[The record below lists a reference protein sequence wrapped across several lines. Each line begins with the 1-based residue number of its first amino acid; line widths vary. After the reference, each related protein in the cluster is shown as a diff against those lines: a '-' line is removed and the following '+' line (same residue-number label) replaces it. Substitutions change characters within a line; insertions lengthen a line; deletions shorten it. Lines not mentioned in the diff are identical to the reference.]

1 MKKIIIV
8 IMVLSLSFVLAQSQ
22 KIGYVNIEYIY
33 AQNEDARLAYA
44 DFEKE
49 GKRLQAELEN
59 KAMTLDSL
67 MREYQKLELMWS
79 DEMKFEKRKQIEN
92 LQIEVETF
100 QSKYFSQPNGEIY
113 IMLQQRMAPINNLIQ
128 GAIDKVAAEN
138 AYDYVLDIS
147 QGLVLYKL
155 DSYDLTQLVVAKLNK
170 MSINQ
175 DIEE

>member
-1 MKKIIIV
+1 MKKNIIIF
-8 IMVLSLSFVLAQSQ
+8 ITLTMSFLFSQGQ

-67 MREYQKLELMWS
+67 MRDYTKLEIMWTE
-79 DEMKFEKRKQIEN
+79 DMKVEKRKEIEN

-100 QSKYFSQPNGEIY
+100 QSKYFAQPNGEIY
-113 IMLQQRMAPINNLIQ
+113 MMLQQRMAPINELIQ
-128 GAIDKVAAEN
+128 SAIDKVAAEK
-138 AYDYVLDIS
+138 AYDFVLDIS
-147 QGLVLYKL
+147 QGIVLYKL
-155 DSYDLTQLVVAKLNK
+155 DSYDLTQLVLDELNK
-170 MSINQ
+170 MSINKDSQ
-175 DIEE
+175 

>member
-1 MKKIIIV
+1 MKKNIIIFITLTV
-8 IMVLSLSFVLAQSQ
+8 SFLFSQGQ

-67 MREYQKLELMWS
+67 MRDYTKLEIMWTE
-79 DEMKFEKRKQIEN
+79 DMKVEKRKEIEN

-100 QSKYFSQPNGEIY
+100 QSKYFAQPNGEIY
-113 IMLQQRMAPINNLIQ
+113 MMLQQRMAPINELIQ
-128 GAIDKVAAEN
+128 SAIDKVAAEK
-138 AYDYVLDIS
+138 AYDFVLDIS
-147 QGLVLYKL
+147 QGIVLYKL
-155 DSYDLTQLVVAKLNK
+155 DSYDLTQLVVDELNK
-170 MSINQ
+170 ISVNKDSQ
-175 DIEE
+175 

>member
-8 IMVLSLSFVLAQSQ
+8 FITLSLSFVLAQGQ

-67 MREYQKLELMWS
+67 MRDYTKLELMWS
-79 DEMKFEKRKQIEN
+79 EDMKLEKRKQIED

-113 IMLQQRMAPINNLIQ
+113 IMLQQRMAPINELIQ
-128 GAIDKVAAEN
+128 SAIDKVAAEK
-138 AYDYVLDIS
+138 AYDFVLDIS
-147 QGLVLYKL
+147 QGIVLYKL
-155 DSYDLTQLVVAKLNK
+155 DSYDLTQLVVDELNK
-170 MSINQ
+170 MSINKS
-175 DIEE
+175 DE

>member
-1 MKKIIIV
+1 VKKNIIIF
-8 IMVLSLSFVLAQSQ
+8 ITLTMSFLFSQGQ

-67 MREYQKLELMWS
+67 MRDYTKLEIMWTE
-79 DEMKFEKRKQIEN
+79 DMKVEKRKEIEN

-100 QSKYFSQPNGEIY
+100 QSKYFAQPNGEIY
-113 IMLQQRMAPINNLIQ
+113 MMLQQRMAPINELIQ
-128 GAIDKVAAEN
+128 SAIDKVAAEK
-138 AYDYVLDIS
+138 AYDFVLDIS
-147 QGLVLYKL
+147 QGIVLYKL
-155 DSYDLTQLVVAKLNK
+155 DSYDLTQLVVDELNK
-170 MSINQ
+170 MSINKDSQ
-175 DIEE
+175 

>member
-1 MKKIIIV
+1 MKKNIIIF
-8 IMVLSLSFVLAQSQ
+8 ITLTMSFLFSQGQ

-67 MREYQKLELMWS
+67 MRDYTKLEIMWTE
-79 DEMKFEKRKQIEN
+79 DMKVEKRKEIEN

-100 QSKYFSQPNGEIY
+100 QSKYFAQPNGEIY
-113 IMLQQRMAPINNLIQ
+113 MMLQQRMAPINELIQ
-128 GAIDKVAAEN
+128 SAIDKVAAEK
-138 AYDYVLDIS
+138 AYDFVLDIS
-147 QGLVLYKL
+147 QGIVLYKL
-155 DSYDLTQLVVAKLNK
+155 DSYDLTQLVVDELNK
-170 MSINQ
+170 MSINKDSQ
-175 DIEE
+175 

>member
-1 MKKIIIV
+1 MKKNIIIFITLTV
-8 IMVLSLSFVLAQSQ
+8 SFLFSQGQ

-67 MREYQKLELMWS
+67 MRDYTKLEIMWTE
-79 DEMKFEKRKQIEN
+79 DMKVEKRKEIEN

-100 QSKYFSQPNGEIY
+100 QSKYFAQPNGEIY
-113 IMLQQRMAPINNLIQ
+113 MMLQQRMAPINELIQ
-128 GAIDKVAAEN
+128 SAIDKVAAEK
-138 AYDYVLDIS
+138 AYDFVLDIS
-147 QGLVLYKL
+147 QGIVLYKL
-155 DSYDLTQLVVAKLNK
+155 DSYDLTQLVVDELNK
-170 MSINQ
+170 MSVNKDSQ
-175 DIEE
+175 

>member
-1 MKKIIIV
+1 VKKIIIV
-8 IMVLSLSFVLAQSQ
+8 FITLSLSFLLAQGQ
-22 KIGYVNIEYIY
+22 KIGYVNIEYVY

-67 MREYQKLELMWS
+67 MRDYTKLELMWS
-79 DEMKFEKRKQIEN
+79 EDMKLEKRKQIED

-113 IMLQQRMAPINNLIQ
+113 IMLQQRMAPINELIQ
-128 GAIDKVAAEN
+128 SAIDKVAAEK
-138 AYDYVLDIS
+138 AYDFVLDIS
-147 QGLVLYKL
+147 QGIVLYKL
-155 DSYDLTQLVVAKLNK
+155 DSYDLTQLVVDELNK
-170 MSINQ
+170 MSINKT
-175 DIEE
+175 DE

>member
-1 MKKIIIV
+1 MKKIILTVFI
-8 IMVLSLSFVLAQSQ
+8 LNFCFLFSQGQ

-67 MREYQKLELMWS
+67 MREYTKLELMWS
-79 DEMKFEKRKQIEN
+79 NDMKSEKRKQIEN

-113 IMLQQRMAPINNLIQ
+113 IMLQQRMAPINELIQ
-128 GAIDKVAAEN
+128 SAIDKVAAEK

-147 QGLVLYKL
+147 QGIVLYKL
-155 DSYDLTQLVVAKLNK
+155 DSYDLTQLVVDELNK
-170 MSINQ
+170 MSINKG
-175 DIEE
+175 DE

>member
-1 MKKIIIV
+1 VKKIIIV
-8 IMVLSLSFVLAQSQ
+8 FITLSLSFVLAQGQ

-67 MREYQKLELMWS
+67 MRDYTKLELMWS
-79 DEMKFEKRKQIEN
+79 EDMKLEKRKQIED

-113 IMLQQRMAPINNLIQ
+113 IMLQQRMAPINELIQ
-128 GAIDKVAAEN
+128 SAIDKVAAEK
-138 AYDYVLDIS
+138 AYDFVLDIS
-147 QGLVLYKL
+147 QGIVLYKL
-155 DSYDLTQLVVAKLNK
+155 DSYDLTQLVVDELNK
-170 MSINQ
+170 MSINKT
-175 DIEE
+175 DE

>member
-1 MKKIIIV
+1 MKKNIIIF
-8 IMVLSLSFVLAQSQ
+8 ITLTMSFLFSQGQ

-67 MREYQKLELMWS
+67 MRDYTKLEIMWTE
-79 DEMKFEKRKQIEN
+79 DIKVEKRKEIEN

-100 QSKYFSQPNGEIY
+100 QSKYFAQPNGEIY
-113 IMLQQRMAPINNLIQ
+113 MMLQQRMAPINELIQ
-128 GAIDKVAAEN
+128 SAIDKVAAEK
-138 AYDYVLDIS
+138 AYDFVLDIS
-147 QGLVLYKL
+147 QGIVLYKL
-155 DSYDLTQLVVAKLNK
+155 DSYDLTQLVVDELNK
-170 MSINQ
+170 MSINKDSQ
-175 DIEE
+175 

>member
-8 IMVLSLSFVLAQSQ
+8 FITLSLSFLLAQGQ
-22 KIGYVNIEYIY
+22 KIGYVNIEYVY

-67 MREYQKLELMWS
+67 MRDYTKLELMWS
-79 DEMKFEKRKQIEN
+79 EDMKLEKRKQIED

-113 IMLQQRMAPINNLIQ
+113 IMLQQRMAPINELIQ
-128 GAIDKVAAEN
+128 SAIDKVAAEK
-138 AYDYVLDIS
+138 AYDFVLDIS
-147 QGLVLYKL
+147 QGIVLYKL
-155 DSYDLTQLVVAKLNK
+155 DSYDLTQLVVDELNK
-170 MSINQ
+170 MSINKT
-175 DIEE
+175 DE

>member
-1 MKKIIIV
+1 MKKNIIIF
-8 IMVLSLSFVLAQSQ
+8 ITLTMSFLFSQGQ

-67 MREYQKLELMWS
+67 MRDYTKLEIMWTE
-79 DEMKFEKRKQIEN
+79 DMKVEKRKEIEN

-100 QSKYFSQPNGEIY
+100 QSKYFAQPNGEIY
-113 IMLQQRMAPINNLIQ
+113 MMLQQRMAPINELIQ
-128 GAIDKVAAEN
+128 GAIDKIAAEK
-138 AYDYVLDIS
+138 AYDFVLDIS
-147 QGLVLYKL
+147 QGIILYKL
-155 DSYDLTQLVVAKLNK
+155 DSYDLTQLVVDELNK
-170 MSINQ
+170 MSINKDSQ
-175 DIEE
+175 

>member
-1 MKKIIIV
+1 M
-8 IMVLSLSFVLAQSQ
+8 SFLFSQGQ

-67 MREYQKLELMWS
+67 MRDYTKLEIMWTE
-79 DEMKFEKRKQIEN
+79 DMKVEKRREIEN

-100 QSKYFSQPNGEIY
+100 QSKYFAQPNGEIY
-113 IMLQQRMAPINNLIQ
+113 MMLQQRMAPINELIQ
-128 GAIDKVAAEN
+128 SAIDKVAAEK
-138 AYDYVLDIS
+138 AYDFVLDIS
-147 QGLVLYKL
+147 QGIVLYKL
-155 DSYDLTQLVVAKLNK
+155 DSYDLTQLVVDELNK
-170 MSINQ
+170 MSINKDSQ
-175 DIEE
+175 

>member
-1 MKKIIIV
+1 MKKNIIIF
-8 IMVLSLSFVLAQSQ
+8 ITLTMSFLFSQGQ

-67 MREYQKLELMWS
+67 MRDYTKLEIMWTE
-79 DEMKFEKRKQIEN
+79 DMKVEKRKEIEN

-100 QSKYFSQPNGEIY
+100 QSKYFAQPNGEIY
-113 IMLQQRMAPINNLIQ
+113 MMLQQRMAPINELIQ
-128 GAIDKVAAEN
+128 SAIDKVAAEK
-138 AYDYVLDIS
+138 AYDFVLDIS
-147 QGLVLYKL
+147 QGIVVYKL
-155 DSYDLTQLVVAKLNK
+155 DSYDLTQLVVDELNK
-170 MSINQ
+170 MSINKDSQ
-175 DIEE
+175 

>member
-1 MKKIIIV
+1 MKKNIIIF
-8 IMVLSLSFVLAQSQ
+8 ITLTMSFLFSQGQ

-67 MREYQKLELMWS
+67 MRDYTKLEIMWTE
-79 DEMKFEKRKQIEN
+79 DMKVEKRKEIEN

-100 QSKYFSQPNGEIY
+100 QSKYFAQPNGEIY
-113 IMLQQRMAPINNLIQ
+113 MMLQQRMAPINELIQ
-128 GAIDKVAAEN
+128 GAIDKIAAEK
-138 AYDYVLDIS
+138 AYDFVLDIS
-147 QGLVLYKL
+147 QGIVLYKL
-155 DSYDLTQLVVAKLNK
+155 DSYDLTQLVVDELNK
-170 MSINQ
+170 MSINKDSQ
-175 DIEE
+175 

>member
-8 IMVLSLSFVLAQSQ
+8 FITLSLSFVLAQGQ

-67 MREYQKLELMWS
+67 MRDYTKLELMWS
-79 DEMKFEKRKQIEN
+79 EDMKLEKRKQIED

-113 IMLQQRMAPINNLIQ
+113 IMLQQRMAPINELIQ
-128 GAIDKVAAEN
+128 SAIDKVAAEK
-138 AYDYVLDIS
+138 AYDFVLDIS
-147 QGLVLYKL
+147 QGIVLYKL
-155 DSYDLTQLVVAKLNK
+155 DSYDLTQLVVDELNK
-170 MSINQ
+170 MSINKT
-175 DIEE
+175 DE

>member
-8 IMVLSLSFVLAQSQ
+8 FIALSLSFVLAQGQ

-67 MREYQKLELMWS
+67 MRDYTKLELMWS
-79 DEMKFEKRKQIEN
+79 EDMKLEKRKQIED

-113 IMLQQRMAPINNLIQ
+113 IMLQQRMAPINELIQ
-128 GAIDKVAAEN
+128 SAIDKVAAEK
-138 AYDYVLDIS
+138 AYDFVLDIS
-147 QGLVLYKL
+147 QGIVLYKL
-155 DSYDLTQLVVAKLNK
+155 DSYDLTQLVVDELNK
-170 MSINQ
+170 MSINKS
-175 DIEE
+175 DE

>member
-1 MKKIIIV
+1 MKKNIIIF
-8 IMVLSLSFVLAQSQ
+8 ITLTMSFLFSQGQ

-67 MREYQKLELMWS
+67 MRDYTKLEIMWTE
-79 DEMKFEKRKQIEN
+79 DMKVEKRKEIEN

-100 QSKYFSQPNGEIY
+100 QSKYFAQPNGEIY
-113 IMLQQRMAPINNLIQ
+113 MMLQQRMAPINELIQ
-128 GAIDKVAAEN
+128 SAIDKVAAEK
-138 AYDYVLDIS
+138 AYDFVLDIS
-147 QGLVLYKL
+147 QGIILYKL
-155 DSYDLTQLVVAKLNK
+155 DSYDLTQLVVDELNK
-170 MSINQ
+170 MSINKDSQ
-175 DIEE
+175 

>member
-1 MKKIIIV
+1 MKKNIIIFITLTV
-8 IMVLSLSFVLAQSQ
+8 SFLFSQGQ

-67 MREYQKLELMWS
+67 MRDYTKLEIMWTE
-79 DEMKFEKRKQIEN
+79 DMKVEKRKEIEN

-100 QSKYFSQPNGEIY
+100 QSKYFAQPNGEIY
-113 IMLQQRMAPINNLIQ
+113 MMLQQRMAPINELIQ
-128 GAIDKVAAEN
+128 SAIDKVAAEK
-138 AYDYVLDIS
+138 AYDFVLDIS
-147 QGLVLYKL
+147 QGIVLYKL
-155 DSYDLTQLVVAKLNK
+155 DSYDLTQLVVDELNK
-170 MSINQ
+170 ISINKDSQ
-175 DIEE
+175 

>member
-1 MKKIIIV
+1 M
-8 IMVLSLSFVLAQSQ
+8 SFLFSQGQ

-67 MREYQKLELMWS
+67 MRDYTKLEIMWTE
-79 DEMKFEKRKQIEN
+79 DMKVEKRKEIEN

-100 QSKYFSQPNGEIY
+100 QSKYFAQPNGEIY
-113 IMLQQRMAPINNLIQ
+113 MMLQQRMAPINELIQ
-128 GAIDKVAAEN
+128 SAIDKVAAEK
-138 AYDYVLDIS
+138 AYDFVLDIS
-147 QGLVLYKL
+147 QGIVLYKL
-155 DSYDLTQLVVAKLNK
+155 DSYDLTQLVVDELNK
-170 MSINQ
+170 MSINKDSQ
-175 DIEE
+175 